1 MWISFSRYRSKDDP
15 LGDDPT
21 SRRKA
26 AAECRGRN
34 CLPRRHRAAMTGVK
48 STDVATDAIVRQATQ
63 ADRVLQ
69 KLDAEDMAFLSGL
82 LQDGLRRIAPDA
94 PQSALSAFAQ
104 LVMTLI
110 AAAVRQAI
118 TLPTREARRLLA
130 LFKRMLPKTLAA
142 MEKDVTA

>member
-1 MWISFSRYRSKDDP
+1 M
-15 LGDDPT
+15 GCAA
-21 SRRKA
+21 SRRTHHS
-26 AAECRGRN
+26 
-34 CLPRRHRAAMTGVK
+34 PPYPP
-48 STDVATDAIVRQATQ
+48 S
-63 ADRVLQ
+63 
-69 KLDAEDMAFLSGL
+69 
-82 LQDGLRRIAPDA
+82 
-94 PQSALSAFAQ
+94 Q